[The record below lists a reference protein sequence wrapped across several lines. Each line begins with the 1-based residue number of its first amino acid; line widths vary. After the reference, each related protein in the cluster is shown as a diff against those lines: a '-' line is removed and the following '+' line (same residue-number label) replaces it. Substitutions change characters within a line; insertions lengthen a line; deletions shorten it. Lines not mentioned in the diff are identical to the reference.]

1 MDLKQ
6 IELTEKDLHCL
17 ARIIQSE
24 ELAYDTKCLYC
35 RYAFECKEYVMQNK
49 KLPYM
54 PVLKKIEHITGVN
67 IFMNQETMQKE
78 ILAGSWIENCPE
90 LLKRFNGMSIHE
102 QVVFLKSHDC
112 LKYVQQGKEG
122 RGKNADA

>member
-24 ELAYDTKCLYC
+24 ESMHSVKCLYC
-35 RYAFECKEYVMQNK
+35 RYAIECKEDFTQNK

-54 PVLKKIEHITGVN
+54 PVLKKLEQITGVN
-67 IFMNQETMQKE
+67 IFMSQKTIQKE
-78 ILAGSWIENCPE
+78 ILAGSWIEKNPE
-90 LLKRFNGMSIHE
+90 LLKLFSGMTFAE
-102 QVVFLKSHDC
+102 QICLLKSRDI
-112 LKYVQQGKEG
+112 LKYVQQGK
-122 RGKNADA
+122 